1 VQMIDERL
9 LTVKEVAESLR
20 VSQETVRRWLRQ
32 GRIKGILMGGD
43 RSGYRISL
51 TEVARIRTE
60 GPNPV

>member
-1 VQMIDERL
+1 MIDERL
-9 LTVKEVAESLR
+9 LTVKEVAASLR

-32 GRIKGILMGGD
+32 GRVKGILMGGD

>member
-1 VQMIDERL
+1 MIDERL